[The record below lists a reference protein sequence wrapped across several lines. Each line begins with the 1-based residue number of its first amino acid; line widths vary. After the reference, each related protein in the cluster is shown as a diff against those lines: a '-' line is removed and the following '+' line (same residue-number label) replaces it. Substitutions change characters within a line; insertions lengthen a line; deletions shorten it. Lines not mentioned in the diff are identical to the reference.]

1 LVQDFGFTE
10 EQKQYLEGFIAAL
23 VKKRNPD
30 LPSSSSYVRT
40 NAQSPGSEADE
51 SPPRDPT
58 YIHLEA
64 QDRWIEAGAKLVPEE
79 LAKRAKHPFDMWDE
93 MLANAAAGR
102 FPKGTDIFLHKFHGL
117 FYVAPNQNAF
127 MLRLRLPGGI
137 LSSHQAKGLASVAE
151 TYGGGYLHVT
161 TRANLQI
168 REIGAA
174 HPIAVLTAID
184 ELGLTSRGAGAD
196 NIRNL
201 TGSPAAGIDP
211 QELIDTRPLTRELYH
226 YILNH
231 RELYGLPRK
240 FNIAFDGG
248 GRLGVLEETNDIG
261 FAAVAVGPNNPMPPG
276 IYFRMLLG
284 GITGHG
290 VFARDCGVLLQP
302 QEVVPAA
309 VAIVRC
315 FIDHG
320 DRADRRRARLHYLIE
335 RWGIERC
342 LAEAAAHLPFAWRFA
357 PLDICG
363 PRGPID
369 KHGHIGVHRQSQP
382 GLAYVGVVLPV
393 GRLEAPQL
401 RGLAE
406 IAEHYGSGTMRLT
419 VWQNLLISDIPEAQL
434 AEAIAAIETLGLTT
448 SASAIRGG
456 VVACTGNFGCKFALS
471 DTKRHGLA
479 LIDYL
484 DPRLSLDQPIN
495 IHLTGCPN
503 SCAQHYVGDIG
514 LLATKVDKSEDEEV
528 EGYHMVVGG
537 GSGAERKLGR
547 EVCHSIP
554 ADEMPQRVET
564 LLQGYLARRRPGES
578 FHDFTGRHST
588 EELTRLV
595 EAAAPVEA

>member
-1 LVQDFGFTE
+1 MQDPGFTE

-23 VKKRNPD
+23 VKKRSAT
-30 LPSSSSYVRT
+30 LPTSSSSAEA
-40 NAQSPGSEADE
+40 NAQARGIGGELQHSN
-51 SPPRDPT
+51 DPS
-58 YIHLEA
+58 YIHHEA
-64 QDRWIEAGAKLVPEE
+64 QDRWITAGGKLVPEE

-93 MLANAAAGR
+93 MLGNAAAGR

-117 FYVAPNQNAF
+117 FYVAPNQDAF

-137 LSSHQAKGLASVAE
+137 LSSRQARALSSIAE

-174 HPIAVLTAID
+174 HPVSVLMAID
-184 ELGLTSRGAGAD
+184 ELGLTSRGSGAD

-248 GRLGVLEETNDIG
+248 GRLGVLEDTNDIG
-261 FAAVAVGPNNPMPPG
+261 FAAVKVGPNKPFPPG
-276 IYFRMLLG
+276 VYFRMLLG

-290 VFARDCGVLLQP
+290 AIARDSGVLLSP
-302 QEVVPAA
+302 HEIVPAA
-309 VAIVRC
+309 AAIVRL

-320 DRADRRRARLHYLIE
+320 DRTDRKRARFLYLIE

-357 PLDICG
+357 PLEICE

-369 KHGHIGVHRQSQP
+369 KHGHIGIHPQAQP
-382 GLAYVGVVLPV
+382 GLHYIGVVLPV
-393 GRLEAPQL
+393 GRLEASQL
-401 RGLAE
+401 HGLAD
-406 IAEHYGSGTMRLT
+406 IAERYGSGTLRLT
-419 VWQNLLISDIPEAQL
+419 VWQNLLISDIPEPRL
-434 AEAIAAIETLGLTT
+434 SEAANAIEALGVET

-456 VVACTGNFGCKFALS
+456 VVACTGNFGCKFALVIQN
-471 DTKRHGLA
+471 DTGWR
-479 LIDYL
+479 
-484 DPRLSLDQPIN
+484 
-495 IHLTGCPN
+495 
-503 SCAQHYVGDIG
+503 
-514 LLATKVDKSEDEEV
+514 
-528 EGYHMVVGG
+528 
-537 GSGAERKLGR
+537 
-547 EVCHSIP
+547 
-554 ADEMPQRVET
+554 
-564 LLQGYLARRRPGES
+564 
-578 FHDFTGRHST
+578 
-588 EELTRLV
+588 
-595 EAAAPVEA
+595 